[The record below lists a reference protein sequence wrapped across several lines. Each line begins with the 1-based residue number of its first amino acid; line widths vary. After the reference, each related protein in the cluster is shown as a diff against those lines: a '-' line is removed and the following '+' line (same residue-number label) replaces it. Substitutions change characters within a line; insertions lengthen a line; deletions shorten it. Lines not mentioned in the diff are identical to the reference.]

1 MNINKLLG
9 LSLTILIPFFS
20 SCSNEVIKNELSNE
34 TVNTFS
40 AKKVST
46 FYPLKKG
53 NSWTY
58 ELKQT
63 QDNNPNTKFKE
74 MTMFVDKTENNTAVL
89 RRTYPDSTIK
99 PTPSLAKIFDNYIE
113 LSRYQEQEVFQEFCN
128 KNRGLNCANL
138 EKTRGEKSIIIMQL
152 PFETNHSWEGRIFQG
167 GKEEISILGFEE
179 VVVPAGKFNALKVQH
194 HLTYNNGKDDTL
206 VYWYAENVGNVK
218 LHEEVTIQLGE
229 QWMKL
234 KADGVLK
241 SFSVSQK

>member
-1 MNINKLLG
+1 
-9 LSLTILIPFFS
+9 
-20 SCSNEVIKNELSNE
+20 
-34 TVNTFS
+34 
-40 AKKVST
+40 
-46 FYPLKKG
+46 
-53 NSWTY
+53 
-58 ELKQT
+58 
-63 QDNNPNTKFKE
+63 
-74 MTMFVDKTENNTAVL
+74 
-89 RRTYPDSTIK
+89 
-99 PTPSLAKIFDNYIE
+99 
-113 LSRYQEQEVFQEFCN
+113 
-128 KNRGLNCANL
+128 
-138 EKTRGEKSIIIMQL
+138 MQL